1 MGNADK
7 YRANAE
13 HCLQMA
19 SKAFNAEDE
28 KSWLEMAETWVGMI
42 PERQRTPGEKF
53 ERAVHARATVQASS
67 KAQH

>member
-19 SKAFNAEDE
+19 SRAFTAEDAQ
-28 KSWLEMAETWVGMI
+28 SWLEMAETWFGMI

-53 ERAVHARATVQASS
+53 ERAVQTRATVQVSS
-67 KAQH
+67 RARH